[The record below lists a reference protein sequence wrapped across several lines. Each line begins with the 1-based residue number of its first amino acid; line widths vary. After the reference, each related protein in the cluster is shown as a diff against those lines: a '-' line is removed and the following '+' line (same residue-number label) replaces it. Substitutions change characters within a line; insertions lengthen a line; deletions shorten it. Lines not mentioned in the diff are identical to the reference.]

1 MRHRHRLSRTAP
13 KPVFLLAALFLLL
26 YSAVAAMPAMAQEQ
40 KPGRASLNLLQDA
53 FSQIAEQVEPAVVT
67 VIARKVHRPRAG
79 APESDDEA
87 FSSSPFGRGRSRAF
101 RSQGTG
107 SGVIL
112 STDGWVLTN
121 DHVVSGADK
130 VTIKLND

>member
-1 MRHRHRLSRTAP
+1 MRNSYRSLLPAPRLGI
-13 KPVFLLAALFLLL
+13 LLAALTVLLCCL
-26 YSAVAAMPAMAQEQ
+26 VVPMQALAQEQ

-87 FSSSPFGRGRSRAF
+87 FSTSPFGRSRARAF

-107 SGVIL
+107 S
-112 STDGWVLTN
+112 
-121 DHVVSGADK
+121 
-130 VTIKLND
+130 